1 MLNNQE
7 LIEAFGMSRDEL
19 VAWYENAKDLHPSI
33 GFFPR
38 SQVWYA
44 EIVIGEINNIP
55 ITHQRIVGN
64 GKSMIEAI
72 GNCRKEY
79 TIAYDSAQAVSSKA

>member
-7 LIEAFGMSRDEL
+7 LIAAYGMSRDEL
-19 VAWYENAKDLHPSI
+19 IAWYENGKDLHPSI

-38 SQVWYA
+38 IQTWYA
-44 EIVIGEINNIP
+44 ELVFGDIGNEP
-55 ITHQRIVGN
+55 ISHTRIVGN

-72 GNCRKEY
+72 GDCRNRY
-79 TIAYDSAQAVSSKA
+79 MIAYDKVVSSKA